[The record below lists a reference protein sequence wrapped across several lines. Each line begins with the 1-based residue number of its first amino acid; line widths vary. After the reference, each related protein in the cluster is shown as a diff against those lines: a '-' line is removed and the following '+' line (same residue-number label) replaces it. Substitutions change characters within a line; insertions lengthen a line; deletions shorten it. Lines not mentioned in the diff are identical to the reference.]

1 MPPRIYD
8 ERGDVGSALLLM
20 LATIQ
25 VVLMVFHA
33 SLVFHGRQV
42 ATSAA
47 QEALG
52 TAQLLEG
59 DIDAGKAAGDNVL
72 AISGGLFV
80 ASNVNIVVDSPGM
93 MTVTV
98 TAEVDTKLFPYVND
112 VTVKVSGPRERLLA
126 ERERQ

>member
-1 MPPRIYD
+1 MSPRICD

-80 ASNVNIVVDSPGM
+80 NSDVDIVVNGPGM

-112 VTVKVSGPRERLLA
+112 VTVMVSGPRERLLA